1 MTMRPRLFRPRTF
14 FSGIILV
21 RLMDYAS
28 PILPIPYSGRG
39 TEKEQ
44 FNYIYLCGTCFT
56 VMVPVRQQ
64 ILLLCEEKLAKNAPD
79 AFGIKSVVS

>member
-14 FSGIILV
+14 FSGII
-21 RLMDYAS
+21 RLMDCAF

-44 FNYIYLCGTCFT
+44 FNYIYLRGTCFT

-79 AFGIKSVVS
+79 TFGIKSIVF